1 MASACA
7 PRDGHVGSDLSQFH
21 DEFTDIK
28 HSLSHGDAK
37 VCAAGAAKL
46 CALCSDRATA
56 SAWLE
61 FLATQRALGTC
72 LDLLGRRLASAPTC
86 AEALLRLSLGCLCVP
101 STVDVLDHA
110 ACRGITAGLIG
121 LGCTTTIRTFE
132 VESSAGQG
140 ATGSLSPVRPAGTT
154 LASRIRRRGAR
165 ITSSA
170 AETGKSTQVPYS
182 HVHVPARTVG
192 NAARSSFAAHG
203 IPAFPEL
210 PGSGMP
216 LHTSSAWPGLA
227 MLAALCRDFDQC
239 TTQDVLV
246 CLLWQALC
254 VESGHEHAAAEAMRL
269 RWRPSTLA
277 GSSTTGVP
285 DSPSA
290 PSSQHGA
297 DAAASQ
303 ACASTSGT
311 ASRSISGQR
320 RCRLLRAAVAQLHV
334 ERLLLH
340 YAQEHLLCCMDGA
353 SDTARARSARVLPV
367 LLAMLDSA
375 VFEQHDAQSALLA
388 ASCARDATWSVD
400 VHSGKASVLPGAIAP
415 PVSALQV
422 ACAAALHAWQA
433 PAHSPFHRTG
443 VASDVQFC
451 ALKLMTSLCHN
462 AASASRQLREQS
474 ALWWA
479 AGEEPA
485 THGTPSHTLTLAVA
499 TTLLALQHLQSV
511 VGAVTSSA
519 QAASEHPQFDT
530 ALCCCGLLTNAL
542 EHDAQLASALGSASV
557 HAACAQLCRVL
568 PRDPTSLVAGLAAK
582 PSCVSALAREF
593 GTLYG
598 HAGLPIQA
606 IRSAPPSATSS
617 LATLPDMPS
626 HGLEESA
633 SGADDTVRP
642 DVLILLGYLAVL
654 LCHIVVR
661 DAGPRA
667 AVVRGIALR
676 MPHALIQHSTCD
688 TARVEIAALL
698 TALKAFVNVQATLG
712 VLRSAEAQAL
722 LMLKQDVELACLAS
736 TQRNGHGHAEPRGDT
751 ARGAQGPA
759 ARAEPVSAPS
769 MPRAFNSLKRR
780 RFGGSAPLEGGA
792 VLGSSP
798 APARHSLVLDGAAL
812 ARAAVKST
820 PVPGQRVTSVASTA
834 PSVAG
839 LHRGRVGY
847 ANRHR

>member
-1 MASACA
+1 MASANA
-7 PRDGHVGSDLSQFH
+7 SRDGHAGSDLSQFH

-46 CALCSDRATA
+46 CALCSDHASA

-72 LDLLGRRLASAPTC
+72 LDLLGRRLASAPGC

-101 STVDVLDHA
+101 STVDALDHA

-121 LGCTTTIRTFE
+121 LGCTSTIRTFE

-165 ITSSA
+165 LTSSA

-182 HVHVPARTVG
+182 HAHVPARTVG

-203 IPAFPEL
+203 VALPEQ
-210 PGSGMP
+210 PGTGMP

-227 MLAALCRDFDQC
+227 MLAALCRDLEHC
-239 TTQDVLV
+239 TAQDILV

-290 PSSQHGA
+290 IDGQQGT
-297 DAAASQ
+297 DTTASQ
-303 ACASTSGT
+303 ASASITG
-311 ASRSISGQR
+311 AVSRSIRGQR
-320 RCRLLRAAVAQLHV
+320 RCRVLRAAVAQLRV

-340 YAQEHLLCCMDGA
+340 YAQEHLLCCVDGT

-388 ASCARDATWSVD
+388 ASCTRDATWSVD
-400 VHSGKASVLPGAIAP
+400 AHSGKASVLPGATAA

-433 PAHSPFHRTG
+433 PAHSPFHRAG

-462 AASASRQLREQS
+462 AASASRQLREQK
-474 ALWWA
+474 ALWWTA
-479 AGEEPA
+479 SEQPT
-485 THGTPSHTLTLAVA
+485 THGTPPPHPLTLAVA

-542 EHDAQLASALGSASV
+542 EHDGQLASTLGSAGV
-557 HAACAQLCRVL
+557 HDACTQLCRVL

-598 HAGLPIQA
+598 HVGLPIQA
-606 IRSAPPSATSS
+606 IRSAPSSTTSS

-626 HGLEESA
+626 HGLDEPGDA
-633 SGADDTVRP
+633 ADDTVRP

-654 LCHIVVR
+654 LCHVVVR
-661 DAGPRA
+661 DAGPRD

-736 TQRNGHGHAEPRGDT
+736 TQRNGHAAPRDDT
-751 ARGAQGPA
+751 AWGVPAVRTGPA
-759 ARAEPVSAPS
+759 SVPN

-780 RFGGSAPLEGGA
+780 RFGGSAPLDAGA
-792 VLGSSP
+792 VPSSSP
-798 APARHSLVLDGAAL
+798 APTKSSRHSVVLDGAAL
-812 ARAAVKST
+812 ARAAVKPA
-820 PVPGQRVTSVASTA
+820 PVPAQRVTNVDSAA
-834 PSVAG
+834 PSTAG
-839 LHRGRVGY
+839 LHRARVGY
-847 ANRHR
+847 GNRRR